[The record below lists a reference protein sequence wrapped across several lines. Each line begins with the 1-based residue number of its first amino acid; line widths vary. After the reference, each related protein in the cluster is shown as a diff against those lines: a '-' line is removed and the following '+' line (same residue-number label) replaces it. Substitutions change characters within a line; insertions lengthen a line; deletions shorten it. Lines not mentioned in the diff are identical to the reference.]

1 MGPTVLTL
9 CEHLFVSFAIRMLR
23 RKTNKFIFSINSKR
37 HSEVGDHAVDSKKSS
52 PYVQKM
58 QFIWKWG
65 IGKFVLS
72 GILAY
77 IDGRL
82 CRCIPNPLARRVVSG
97 FLLSY
102 IDQKED
108 E

>member
-1 MGPTVLTL
+1 
-9 CEHLFVSFAIRMLR
+9 MLR
-23 RKTNKFIFSINSKR
+23 RQANKFIVRIKWEKR
-37 HSEVGDHAVDSKKSS
+37 SEDSSHADVPADSNQK
-52 PYVQKM
+52 VQKVN
-58 QFIWKWG
+58 FIRKWG

-72 GILAY
+72 ALLAY

-82 CRCIPNPLARRVVSG
+82 CRSIPNPVARRVVSG

-102 IDQKED
+102 IDQKDD

>member
-1 MGPTVLTL
+1 MTL

-23 RKTNKFIFSINSKR
+23 RQANKFIFSIKWKKQSGIGNQADVSANSSQNVPK
-37 HSEVGDHAVDSKKSS
+37 EK
-52 PYVQKM
+52 
-58 QFIWKWG
+58 FIRKWG

-72 GILAY
+72 GLLAY

-82 CRCIPNPLARRVVSG
+82 CRSIPNPVARRVVSG

-102 IDQKED
+102 IDQNND
-108 E
+108 Q